1 MLGFGLRRLRPA
13 PGQQD
18 QSKLTKGTT
27 MTLFKALGLALLAS
41 SLAIGGAAAQERT
54 VKIATEGAYAPWNF
68 TGAGGKLEG
77 FEIDL
82 ANDLC
87 ARMKVKCEIVSQD
100 WDGIIPA
107 LQAKKYDAIMAGMN
121 ITEKRLEVLSFS
133 RPYASGLHGW
143 GAMKGSPL
151 VKLAGEG
158 KRFNLDRD
166 TAAAKAMIEEW
177 KPLLKGKTIGV
188 QTATVNSQFL
198 EKYLKDTITI
208 REYKTTEQHDLDL
221 SAGRVDAIFAAHSSL
236 KATTEKPEFKD
247 MAIAGGGVSG
257 DVLGRGVAVG
267 LRKDD
272 AELKA
277 MFDKAVQAAIDD
289 GTVQRLTQQWFKVD
303 MTPQS

>member
-1 MLGFGLRRLRPA
+1 MTM
-13 PGQQD
+13 
-18 QSKLTKGTT
+18 KLFRT
-27 MTLFKALGLALLAS
+27 LGLGLLAS
-41 SLAIGGAAAQERT
+41 TLALGGAAAQEKT

-87 ARMKVKCEIVSQD
+87 GRMKVKCEIVAQD

-121 ITEKRLEVLSFS
+121 ITDKRLETISFS

-151 VKLAGEG
+151 AKLAGEG
-158 KRFNLDRD
+158 KRFSLDKD
-166 TAAAKAMIEEW
+166 SAAAKAMIEEW
-177 KPLLKGKTIGV
+177 KPVLKGKTIGV
-188 QTATVNSQFL
+188 QGSTVNSQFL

-236 KATTEKPEFKD
+236 KATAETPEFKD
-247 MAIAGGGVSG
+247 MVIAGGGVSG

-272 AELKA
+272 TELKG

-289 GTVQRLTQQWFKVD
+289 GTVQKLTQKWFKVD

>member
-1 MLGFGLRRLRPA
+1 M
-13 PGQQD
+13 
-18 QSKLTKGTT
+18 KL
-27 MTLFKALGLALLAS
+27 LKALGLSLLAS
-41 SLAIGGAAAQERT
+41 ALALGGASAQEKT
-54 VKIATEGAYAPWNF
+54 VKIASEGAYAPWNF

-121 ITEKRLEVLSFS
+121 ITEERLKTIAFS
-133 RPYASGLHGW
+133 RPYASGPHGW
-143 GAMKGSPL
+143 AVMKGSPL
-151 VKLAGEG
+151 EKLAGAG
-158 KRFNLDRD
+158 QRLSLDKD
-166 TAAAKAMIEEW
+166 PDAAKKMIEEW
-177 KPLLKGKTIGV
+177 KPLLKGKTVGT
-188 QTATVNSQFL
+188 QGSTVNAAFL

-221 SAGRVDAIFAAHSSL
+221 AAGRLDAIFAAHSSL
-236 KATTEKPEFKD
+236 KASTEKPEFKD
-247 MAIAGGGVSG
+247 MEIVGGAVSG

-277 MFDKAVQAAIDD
+277 MFDEAIQASIKD
-289 GTVQRLTQQWFKVD
+289 GTVKKLTEKWFKID
-303 MTPQS
+303 MTPQT

>member
-1 MLGFGLRRLRPA
+1 MN
-13 PGQQD
+13 
-18 QSKLTKGTT
+18 
-27 MTLFKALGLALLAS
+27 LFKALGLGLLAS
-41 SLAIGGAAAQERT
+41 SLAVGGAAAQEKT

-87 ARMKVKCEIVSQD
+87 GRMKVKCEIVAQD

-121 ITEKRLEVLSFS
+121 ITEKRLEVLNFS
-133 RPYASGLHGW
+133 RAYASGPHGW
-143 GAMKGSPL
+143 GVMKGSPL
-151 VKLAGEG
+151 AKLAGEG
-158 KRFNLDRD
+158 KRLSLEKDAD
-166 TAAAKAMIEEW
+166 AAKAMIEEW
-177 KPLLKGKTIGV
+177 KPLLKGKTVGV
-188 QTATVNSQFL
+188 QGSTVNSQFL

-221 SAGRVDAIFAAHSSL
+221 SAGRIDAIFAAHSSL
-236 KATTEKPEFKD
+236 KASTEKPEFKD
-247 MAIAGGGVSG
+247 MLIAGGAVNG

-272 AELKA
+272 TELKA
-277 MFDKAVQAAIDD
+277 MFDKAVQSAVDD
-289 GTVQRLTQQWFKVD
+289 GTIQKLTQKWFKID
-303 MTPQS
+303 MTPQT